1 MCNPVAYKIAA
12 GGLLTQTGFG
22 RKLIKRPVGNVR
34 SALGI
39 EDQQTDERD
48 RAIASTNE
56 TISDPSQDTK
66 VKATATPKINR
77 ANLNIG

>member
-1 MCNPVAYKIAA
+1 MCDPMSLVA
-12 GGLLTQTGFG
+12 GGLLTQTGVG
-22 RKLIKRPVGNVR
+22 RKLIKKPVGNVR

-48 RAIASTNE
+48 RAMASTNE
-56 TISDPSQDTK
+56 TISNPSQDTK
-66 VKATATPKINR
+66 VKATATAQMNR